1 MSIDDTEAPTGSPA
15 DGCVLCDLPT
25 EGVDVVDDDGNRFCC
40 VGCRDVYAALGD
52 VDVDAE
58 DVAARRDRRGSV
70 AEDTADGDP
79 DAAPDVPPDHD
90 ATFLEVDGMYC
101 ATCEAFI
108 ETVATR
114 TEGVSAASASYVTD
128 TVRIDHDPDGISADE
143 LAEAVSGLGYSAYAR
158 DDAFSR
164 RQADNMATA
173 RLAVGVLVGMAVMLQ
188 YIVLI
193 YPTYFAFPFYDERT
207 LSYLNEAMAS
217 SSGTYFY
224 IVLGVLTT
232 LVLFV
237 TGKPILRG
245 AYVSVRTRSP
255 NMDLLVAI
263 AAVSAYLYSTLAVIL
278 LPDPSI
284 YYDVSVAIVVI
295 VTVGNHYESSVKRRA
310 TELLSDLT
318 AVQVDTARR
327 IDGRERTESDTGGDE
342 VGSESGGDKAG
353 SESGGDEAGSD
364 ADGSGEPV
372 EVPIDALDPGDH
384 VLVRAGE
391 RVPVDG
397 EVVAGD
403 AAVDESV
410 VTGESMPVRKE
421 PSDAVVGGS
430 VVADG
435 SLTVAVGPDASSSL
449 DRVAELVWDLQSGN
463 HGVQKLADRLATVFV
478 PVVLAVA
485 VVVAA
490 VNLALG
496 NGVATAMLV
505 ALTVLIVSC
514 PCALGLATPLATAAG
529 LRDALRRSIV
539 IFDDT
544 VFERIRGADIVVFD
558 KTGTLTTG
566 EMRVVDR
573 DVGDDL
579 LAFASALESRS
590 AHPVGQAI
598 AAVRADGRDVA
609 TDGRDVATDGRDVAT
624 DGGAATESESG
635 TVDAGD
641 DTGTAGDDT
650 VGNDTDSVGNDTDT
664 VGDDD
669 ADPAVPAAAAP
680 EPTVDAFETHARGV
694 SGVVD
699 GVEVVVGH
707 PDLFD
712 ERGWQVPESIREAVA
727 AARDVGRVP
736 VALGRDGAAEGVVV
750 VGDEL
755 RDGWADTLS
764 SLADS
769 GVRVV
774 VLTGD
779 DARAA
784 TVFREHDAV
793 SDVFAGVPPA
803 GKAETVERLKRRG
816 STVMVGDGT
825 NDAPALAAADLGIAL
840 GGGTAMAADAADV
853 AVIDDDLASIETVF
867 ELSRAAGRRVKAN
880 IAWAFCYNAIAIPL
894 AVAGLL
900 NPLFAAVAM
909 GLSSLLVVTNSSR
922 PLLSE

>member
-1 MSIDDTEAPTGSPA
+1 MSETDASTGPRAAEGSGTDP
-15 DGCVLCDLPT
+15 GCTLCGLSVA
-25 EGVDVVDDDGNRFCC
+25 GVDVVNDAGDRFCC
-40 VGCRDVYAALGD
+40 VGCRDVHEALGD
-52 VDVDAE
+52 ADVDATAVRE
-58 DVAARRDRRGSV
+58 RKRSGR
-70 AEDTADGDP
+70 AEEADDEP
-79 DAAPDVPPDHD
+79 NVPAGHE
-90 ATFLEVDGMYC
+90 ATFLEVEGMHC

-114 TEGVSAASASYVTD
+114 TDGVSAASASYVTD
-128 TVRIDHDPDGISADE
+128 TVRIDHDPDAVTTEDLS
-143 LAEAVSGLGYSAYAR
+143 EAVSGLGYTAYPR

-173 RLAVGVLVGMAVMLQ
+173 RLAAGVLVGMAVMLQ
-188 YIVLI
+188 YIVII

-207 LSYLNEAMAS
+207 LEFLNEAMAS
-217 SSGTYFY
+217 ASGNYFF
-224 IVLGVLTT
+224 IVIGVLTT
-232 LVLFV
+232 VVLLF

-245 AYVSVRTRSP
+245 AYVSIKTRSP

-278 LPDPSI
+278 LDNPSI
-284 YYDVSVAIVVI
+284 YYDVTVAIIVI
-295 VTVGNHYESSVKRRA
+295 VTVGTHYESSIKRRA

-327 IDGRERTESDTGGDE
+327 VARAAG
-342 VGSESGGDKAG
+342 VG
-353 SESGGDEAGSD
+353 EAGGAAEAAEATEAASVERLE
-364 ADGSGEPV
+364 EPETV
-372 EVPIDALDPGDH
+372 ALDDLRPGDH

-397 EVVAGD
+397 EVVDGT

-410 VTGESMPVRKE
+410 VTGESMPVRKDLG
-421 PSDAVVGGS
+421 STVVGGS

-435 SLTVAVGPDASSSL
+435 AVTVAVGPDAASSL

-463 HGVQKLADRLATVFV
+463 HGVQKLADRLATIFV
-478 PVVLAVA
+478 PLVLVLA

-496 NGVATAMLV
+496 NGIGTAMLV

-514 PCALGLATPLATAAG
+514 PCALGLATPLAVASG
-529 LRDALRRSIV
+529 VRDALRRSIV
-539 IFDDT
+539 VFDDT
-544 VFERIRGADIVVFD
+544 VFERIRDADTVVFD

-566 EMRVVDR
+566 EMTLIDR
-573 DVGDDL
+573 DVDDDL
-579 LAFASALESRS
+579 LALAATLEARS

-598 AAVRADGRDVA
+598 AAAGGGASAAVADDGQALADGGENTRP
-609 TDGRDVATDGRDVAT
+609 
-624 DGGAATESESG
+624 DGGAAVAEEATEDMPNG
-635 TVDAGD
+635 TDAG
-641 DTGTAGDDT
+641 
-650 VGNDTDSVGNDTDT
+650 
-664 VGDDD
+664 
-669 ADPAVPAAAAP
+669 ADGV
-680 EPTVDAFETHARGV
+680 ESFVDHRLGV

-699 GVEVVVGH
+699 GREVIVGH
-707 PDLFD
+707 PDLFE
-712 ERGWQVPESIREAVA
+712 ERGWTVPEAIRDTVDE
-727 AARDVGRVP
+727 ARDVGRVP

-755 RDGWADTLS
+755 REGWAETLTD
-764 SLADS
+764 LADA
-769 GVRVV
+769 GVEVV

-784 TVFREHDAV
+784 TVFREHEAV
-793 SDVFAGVPPA
+793 SEVFAGVPPE
-803 GKAETVERLKRRG
+803 GKAETVERLKGRG
-816 STVMVGDGT
+816 RTVMVGDGT

-853 AVIDDDLASIETVF
+853 AVVDDDLGSIATVF
-867 ELSRAAGRRVKAN
+867 ELSRAAGRRVKGN
-880 IAWAFCYNAIAIPL
+880 IGWAFCYNAIAIPL
-894 AVAGLL
+894 AVTGLL

-922 PLLSE
+922 ELL

>member
-1 MSIDDTEAPTGSPA
+1 MAADDATGDGPTDAAAGPA
-15 DGCVLCDLPT
+15 ARPFPDCTLCDLPT

-40 VGCRDVYAALGD
+40 AGCRGVYDALGD

-58 DVAARRDRRGSV
+58 TVASRREQNEAAD
-70 AEDTADGDP
+70 AEPTVPAD
-79 DAAPDVPPDHD
+79 HE
-90 ATFLEVDGMYC
+90 ATFLEVDGMHC

-128 TVRIDHDPDGISADE
+128 TVRIDHDPADVSTDD
-143 LAEAVSGLGYSAYAR
+143 LADAVSGLGYSAYSR

-164 RQADNMATA
+164 RQANNMETA

-217 SSGTYFY
+217 ASGTYFF

-232 LVLFV
+232 IVFFV

-245 AYVSVRTRSP
+245 AYVSARTRSP

-263 AAVSAYLYSTLAVIL
+263 AAGSAYLYSTLAVAL

-284 YYDVSVAIVVI
+284 YYDVTVAIVVI

-327 IDGRERTESDTGGDE
+327 
-342 VGSESGGDKAG
+342 VGEG
-353 SESGGDEAGSD
+353 D
-364 ADGSGEPV
+364 ADPASSEDADSAGDPT
-372 EVPIDALDPGDH
+372 EVAIEALSPGDR

-397 EVVAGD
+397 TVADGD

-410 VTGESMPVRKE
+410 VTGESMAVRKE
-421 PSDAVVGGS
+421 PGDAVVGGS

-435 SLTVAVGPDASSSL
+435 SLTVTVGADASSSL
-449 DRVAELVWDLQSGN
+449 DRVAELVWDLQSGT

-478 PVVLAVA
+478 PVVLGVA

-496 NGVATAMLV
+496 NGIATAMLV

-514 PCALGLATPLATAAG
+514 PCALGLATPLAVAAG
-529 LRDALRRSIV
+529 VRDALERSIV
-539 IFDDT
+539 VFDDT
-544 VFERIRGADIVVFD
+544 VFERIRGADTVVFD

-566 EMRVVDR
+566 EMRLVDR
-573 DVGDDL
+573 DVDDDL
-579 LAFASALESRS
+579 LALASALEARS

-598 AAVRADGRDVA
+598 AAARESDEPRPS
-609 TDGRDVATDGRDVAT
+609 T
-624 DGGAATESESG
+624 DGGAVT
-635 TVDAGD
+635 GD
-641 DTGTAGDDT
+641 
-650 VGNDTDSVGNDTDT
+650 V
-664 VGDDD
+664 DD
-669 ADPAVPAAAAP
+669 AARS
-680 EPTVDAFETHARGV
+680 EPTVESFETHPRGV

-699 GVEVVVGH
+699 GVPVVVGH
-707 PDLFD
+707 PDCFD
-712 ERGWQVPESIREAVA
+712 DRGWRVPDAVRETVA

-736 VALGRDGAAEGVVV
+736 VAVGRDGAATGVVV
-750 VGDEL
+750 VGDRL

-764 SLADS
+764 SLADA
-769 GVRVV
+769 GVEVV

-784 TVFREHDAV
+784 TVFRDHDAV
-793 SDVFAGVPPA
+793 AEVFAGVPPE

-816 STVMVGDGT
+816 QTVMVGDGT

-867 ELSRAAGRRVKAN
+867 DLSRAAGRRVKGN
-880 IAWAFCYNAIAIPL
+880 IGWALCYNAIAIPL
-894 AVAGLL
+894 AVTGLL

-922 PLLSE
+922 PLLAE

>member
-1 MSIDDTEAPTGSPA
+1 MSAADSAREAA
-15 DGCVLCDLPT
+15 DACALCELPT
-25 EGVDVVDDDGNRFCC
+25 AGVDVSDDDGNEFCC

-52 VDVDAE
+52 ADVDAE
-58 DVAARRDRRGSV
+58 AVRARRSGEGDDGPDGES
-70 AEDTADGDP
+70 DT
-79 DAAPDVPPDHD
+79 PDVPADHD
-90 ATFLEVDGMYC
+90 ATFLEVDGMHC

-128 TVRIDHDPDGISADE
+128 TVRIDHDPESVSTDDLSD
-143 LAEAVSGLGYSAYAR
+143 AVSGLGYSAYPR

-173 RLAVGVLVGMAVMLQ
+173 RLAAGVMVGMAVMLQ
-188 YIVLI
+188 YIVII

-217 SSGTYFY
+217 SSGTYFF
-224 IVLGVLTT
+224 IVIGVLTT
-232 LVLFV
+232 IVLLF

-245 AYVSVRTRSP
+245 AYVSIQTRSP
-255 NMDLLVAI
+255 NMDLLVAL
-263 AAVSAYLYSTLAVIL
+263 AAVSAYAYSTLAVIFV
-278 LPDPSI
+278 DSPSI
-284 YYDVSVAIVVI
+284 YYDVTVAIIVI
-295 VTVGNHYESSVKRRA
+295 VTVGNSHEASIKRRA

-318 AVQVDTARR
+318 AVQVDSARR
-327 IDGRERTESDTGGDE
+327 IGPDGDTETVSI
-342 VGSESGGDKAG
+342 
-353 SESGGDEAGSD
+353 
-364 ADGSGEPV
+364 DGLS
-372 EVPIDALDPGDH
+372 PGDTI
-384 VLVRAGE
+384 LVRAGE

-397 EVVAGD
+397 EAIDGD

-421 PSDAVVGGS
+421 PGDTVVGGS

-478 PVVLAVA
+478 PLVLVIAAIAV
-485 VVVAA
+485 A

-496 NGVATAMLV
+496 NGITTAMLV
-505 ALTVLIVSC
+505 GLTVLIVSC
-514 PCALGLATPLATAAG
+514 PCALGLATPLAVAAG
-529 LRDALRRSIV
+529 IRDALERSIV

-544 VFERIRGADIVVFD
+544 VFERLRDAETVVFD

-566 EMRVVDR
+566 EMRVVDA
-573 DVGDDL
+573 DLDDDL
-579 LAFASALESRS
+579 LRLASALEGRS

-598 AAVRADGRDVA
+598 AAVRAGQRSGDTAVDA
-609 TDGRDVATDGRDVAT
+609 
-624 DGGAATESESG
+624 DGGPT
-635 TVDAGD
+635 
-641 DTGTAGDDT
+641 
-650 VGNDTDSVGNDTDT
+650 
-664 VGDDD
+664 
-669 ADPAVPAAAAP
+669 PAVADGGVSTDRDASADGESSTGGSDASDEAPASDAP
-680 EPTVDAFETHARGV
+680 VVESFESHSRGV

-712 ERGWQVPESIREAVA
+712 ERGWAVPDRIREAVA

-736 VALGRDGAAEGVVV
+736 VAVGREGAAEGIVV

-755 RDGWADTLS
+755 REGWAETLTA
-764 SLADS
+764 LDDS
-769 GVRVV
+769 GVDVV

-779 DARAA
+779 DERAA
-784 TVFREHDAV
+784 TVFSEHPAV
-793 SDVFAGVPPA
+793 STVFAGVPPE
-803 GKAETVERLKRRG
+803 GKAETIARLKARG
-816 STVMVGDGT
+816 LTVMVGDGT
-825 NDAPALAAADLGIAL
+825 NDAPALAAADLGVAL

-853 AVIDDDLASIETVF
+853 AIVDDDLGSVATVF
-867 ELSRAAGRRVKAN
+867 ELSRAAGRRVKGN
-880 IAWAFCYNAIAIPL
+880 IGWAFCYNAIAIPL
-894 AVAGLL
+894 AVTGLL

-922 PLLSE
+922 ALLPDE

>member
-1 MSIDDTEAPTGSPA
+1 MPENADRSPGSDP
-15 DGCVLCDLPT
+15 DCTLCDLPT

-40 VGCRDVYAALGD
+40 VGCRDVYDALGD
-52 VDVDAE
+52 VDVDADE
-58 DVAARRDRRGSV
+58 VAARRDRESE
-70 AEDTADGDP
+70 ATDADADADTT
-79 DAAPDVPPDHD
+79 VPAGHE
-90 ATFLEVDGMYC
+90 ATFLEVDGMHC

-108 ETVATR
+108 ETVATD
-114 TEGVSAASASYVTD
+114 TAGVSAASASYVTD
-128 TVRIDHDPDGISADE
+128 TVRVDHDPADVSADD
-143 LAEAVSGLGYSAYAR
+143 LADAVSGLGYSAYSR

-173 RLAVGVLVGMAVMLQ
+173 RLAIGVLVGMAVMLQ

-207 LSYLNEAMAS
+207 LSYLNEAMS
-217 SSGTYFY
+217 STSGTYFF

-232 LVLFV
+232 IVLLV

-245 AYVSVRTRSP
+245 AYVSARTRSP

-263 AAVSAYLYSTLAVIL
+263 AAVSAYLYSTLAVAL

-284 YYDVSVAIVVI
+284 YYDVTVAIIVI

-327 IDGRERTESDTGGDE
+327 VGREGDDEGGE
-342 VGSESGGDKAG
+342 ER
-353 SESGGDEAGSD
+353 
-364 ADGSGEPV
+364 GEPT
-372 EVPIDALDPGDH
+372 EVAIDALEPGDR

-391 RVPVDG
+391 RIPVDG
-397 EVVAGD
+397 EAVDGD

-421 PSDAVVGGS
+421 PGDAVVGGS

-435 SLTVAVGPDASSSL
+435 SLTVAVGDDASSSL

-485 VVVAA
+485 VVAA
-490 VNLALG
+490 AANLVLG

-505 ALTVLIVSC
+505 GLTVLIVSC
-514 PCALGLATPLATAAG
+514 PCALGLATPLAVAAG
-529 LRDALRRSIV
+529 LRDALERSIV
-539 IFDDT
+539 VFDDT
-544 VFERIRGADIVVFD
+544 VFERIRGADAVVFD

-566 EMRVVDR
+566 EMRVLDR
-573 DVGDDL
+573 DVDDDL
-579 LAFASALESRS
+579 LALASALESRS
-590 AHPVGQAI
+590 AHPVGRAI
-598 AAVRADGRDVA
+598 AAARADSSG
-609 TDGRDVATDGRDVAT
+609 GPAT
-624 DGGAATESESG
+624 DGGTATAE
-635 TVDAGD
+635 
-641 DTGTAGDDT
+641 TAGSPDDT
-650 VGNDTDSVGNDTDT
+650 VPD
-664 VGDDD
+664 
-669 ADPAVPAAAAP
+669 DPA
-680 EPTVDAFETHARGV
+680 VDAFESHARGV

-699 GVEVVVGH
+699 GSEVVVGH

-712 ERGWQVPESIREAVA
+712 ERGWTVPDAIRDAVA

-736 VALGRDGAAEGVVV
+736 VAIGRDGAAAGLVV

-755 RDGWADTLS
+755 REGWEETVGA
-764 SLADS
+764 LADS
-769 GVRVV
+769 GVEVV

-784 TVFREHDAV
+784 TVFREHDAI
-793 SDVFAGVPPA
+793 SEVFAGVPPE
-803 GKAETVERLKRRG
+803 GKAETVERLKGRG
-816 STVMVGDGT
+816 RTVMVGDGT

-853 AVIDDDLASIETVF
+853 AVVDDDLSSIETIF
-867 ELSRAAGRRVKAN
+867 ELSRAAGRRVKGN
-880 IAWAFCYNAIAIPL
+880 VGWALCYNAIAIPL
-894 AVAGLL
+894 AVTGLL

-922 PLLSE
+922 PLLAE

>member
-1 MSIDDTEAPTGSPA
+1 MSTDDAGTPA
-15 DGCVLCDLPT
+15 DDPGSTAEPSVDGCALCDLPT

-58 DVAARRDRRGSV
+58 DVAARRDRRG
-70 AEDTADGDP
+70 AGGGDDADGAGDGT
-79 DAAPDVPPDHD
+79 DVPADHE

-128 TVRIDHDPDGISADE
+128 TVRIDHDPDDVSGDDLAD
-143 LAEAVSGLGYSAYAR
+143 AVSGLGYSAYAR

-217 SSGTYFY
+217 TSGTYFY

-232 LVLFV
+232 IVLFV

-263 AAVSAYLYSTLAVIL
+263 AAVSAYLYSTLAVVL

-327 IDGRERTESDTGGDE
+327 VGRGGGGSAANGDGST
-342 VGSESGGDKAG
+342 
-353 SESGGDEAGSD
+353 
-364 ADGSGEPV
+364 ADGSGSTADGEGSESDVAGSDPDPGGDPT

-421 PSDAVVGGS
+421 PGDTVVGGS

-435 SLTVAVGPDASSSL
+435 SVTAAVGPDASSSL
-449 DRVAELVWDLQSGN
+449 DRVAELVWDLQSGT

-485 VVVAA
+485 VAVAA

-539 IFDDT
+539 VFDDT
-544 VFERIRGADIVVFD
+544 VFERIRGADVVVFD

-573 DVGDDL
+573 DVDDDL
-579 LAFASALESRS
+579 LALASALESRS

-598 AAVRADGRDVA
+598 AAVRADGRDDAGDARGVA
-609 TDGRDVATDGRDVAT
+609 A
-624 DGGAATESESG
+624 DGGTATGGGPG
-635 TVDAGD
+635 TVDA
-641 DTGTAGDDT
+641 A
-650 VGNDTDSVGNDTDT
+650 
-664 VGDDD
+664 DDD
-669 ADPAVPAAAAP
+669 AATADGPDAAGSDAAGSDATP
-680 EPTVDAFETHARGV
+680 DPTVDAFETHARGV

-699 GVEVVVGH
+699 GVAVVVGH

-712 ERGWQVPESIREAVA
+712 ERGWRVPEAIRETVA

-736 VALGRDGAAEGVVV
+736 VAVGRDGAAEGVVV

-793 SDVFAGVPPA
+793 SDVFAGVPPE

-880 IAWAFCYNAIAIPL
+880 IGWAFCYNAIAIPL

-922 PLLSE
+922 PLLAD

>member
-1 MSIDDTEAPTGSPA
+1 MSNEQPFPDCT
-15 DGCVLCDLPT
+15 LCELPT
-25 EGVDVVDDDGNRFCC
+25 EGVDVVDNEGNEFCC
-40 VGCRDVYAALGD
+40 TGCRGVYDALGD

-58 DVAARRDRRGSV
+58 TVAERRDETSDEGN
-70 AEDTADGDP
+70 DADDSPEVPGD
-79 DAAPDVPPDHD
+79 HE
-90 ATFLEVDGMYC
+90 ATFLEVDGMHC

-128 TVRIDHDPDGISADE
+128 TVRIDHDPGAVSTDD
-143 LAEAVSGLGYSAYAR
+143 LATAVSGLGYSAYSR

-207 LSYLNEAMAS
+207 LEFINEAMAS
-217 SSGTYFY
+217 TSGTYFFIVIGILTT
-224 IVLGVLTT
+224 IVLA
-232 LVLFV
+232 V

-245 AYVSVRTRSP
+245 AYVSARTRSP

-263 AAVSAYLYSTLAVIL
+263 AAISAYLYSTLAVAL
-278 LPDPSI
+278 LDDPSI
-284 YYDVSVAIVVI
+284 YYDVTIAIIVI
-295 VTVGNHYESSVKRRA
+295 VTVGNHYETSIKRRA

-327 IDGRERTESDTGGDE
+327 VTDDGTESVD
-342 VGSESGGDKAG
+342 
-353 SESGGDEAGSD
+353 
-364 ADGSGEPV
+364 
-372 EVPIDALDPGDH
+372 IDALDPGDRL
-384 VLVRAGE
+384 LVRAGE

-397 EVVAGD
+397 EAVDGD

-410 VTGESMPVRKE
+410 VTGESLPVRKE
-421 PSDAVVGGS
+421 QGDTVVGGS
-430 VVADG
+430 VVTDG
-435 SLTVAVGPDASSSL
+435 SLTVAVGPDATSSL

-478 PVVLAVA
+478 PLVLTVAVLVAAGNLAV
-485 VVVAA
+485 
-490 VNLALG
+490 G

-514 PCALGLATPLATAAG
+514 PCALGLATPLAVAAG
-529 LRDALRRSIV
+529 VRDALERAIV
-539 IFDDT
+539 VFDDT
-544 VFERIRGADIVVFD
+544 VFERLRDADTVVFD

-566 EMRVVDR
+566 EMRLLER
-573 DVGDDL
+573 DIDDDL
-579 LAFASALESRS
+579 LALASALESNS

-598 AAVRADGRDVA
+598 ATARTESASTGA
-609 TDGRDVATDGRDVAT
+609 PAT
-624 DGGAATESESG
+624 DGGVATADDGETAASG
-635 TVDAGD
+635 
-641 DTGTAGDDT
+641 
-650 VGNDTDSVGNDTDT
+650 DSA

-669 ADPAVPAAAAP
+669 GAPAL
-680 EPTVDAFETHARGV
+680 TVESFESHARGV

-699 GVEVVVGH
+699 GTEVIVGH

-712 ERGWQVPESIREAVA
+712 ERGWTVPDPLRESVS

-736 VALGRDGAAEGVVV
+736 VAVGRDGAAEGLVV

-755 RDGWADTLS
+755 RDGWEETLS

-769 GVRVV
+769 GVNVV

-779 DARAA
+779 DERAS
-784 TVFREHDAV
+784 TVFAEHDSV
-793 SDVFAGVPPA
+793 SRVFAGVPPE
-803 GKAETVERLKRRG
+803 GKAETVERLKGRG
-816 STVMVGDGT
+816 RTVMVGDGT
-825 NDAPALAAADLGIAL
+825 NDAPALAAADLGVAL

-853 AVIDDDLASIETVF
+853 AIVDDNLDSVRTVF
-867 ELSRAAGRRVKAN
+867 DLSRAAGRRVKGN
-880 IAWAFCYNAIAIPL
+880 IGWAFCYNAIAIPL
-894 AVAGLL
+894 AVTGLL

-909 GLSSLLVVTNSSR
+909 GISSLLVVTNSSR
-922 PLLSE
+922 ALLSDG